1 MQDAVKE
8 LGHLALGTRL
18 KRLGDRLQM
27 QTQVILDGEG
37 VPVPASH
44 LPPLACLKRHGAM
57 TVGDLSRSLG
67 VRQPGVTRMARA
79 LEDAGLIRSGP
90 AKGDRRARVL
100 DITPMGRDWLARLEA
115 STFPWVEAAVREACG
130 EAAESLLDHLA
141 ALEAAL
147 EQLPLAGRTLRLSRG
162 ER

>member
-27 QTQVILDGEG
+27 QTQVILDGQG